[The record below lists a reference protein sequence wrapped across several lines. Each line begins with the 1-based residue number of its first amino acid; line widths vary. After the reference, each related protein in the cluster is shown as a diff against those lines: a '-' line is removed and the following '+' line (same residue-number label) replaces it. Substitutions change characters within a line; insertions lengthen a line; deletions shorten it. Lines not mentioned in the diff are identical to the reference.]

1 MDEVSP
7 IVPPIMASEDIQLDN
22 LYPAIVEC
30 FAVIL
35 CGYVAGKLNVISD
48 SGAKGLST
56 FVGTFALPSMIF
68 TSMATLN
75 FHSVNWLFLLA
86 ILLAKTIVFVAV
98 LITTFLVTQ
107 PSSMSKSGLLAI
119 FCTQSNDFALGYPII
134 VALYGKTQ
142 PDYPSYL
149 YLLAPISL
157 VILNPIGFLFMELGK
172 RKEESP
178 RIEMIG
184 PAAPNCEHFSSPSLP
199 SRKENGGI
207 KLVCGIFLKVLLNP
221 VVLMTTLGICG
232 NFIFKDGLPVILEGI
247 LKVFGSAF
255 SSTALFMLGLS
266 MVGTVHK
273 MKGANLVVPGI
284 LIAVK
289 CLVLPL
295 ITRELVMTLQAGKD
309 ANETLE
315 LSNYAFLYGT
325 FPSAPSVFVFSTQFN
340 IDSALIASAMVACT
354 FLSAPLMFISAKMV
368 TLNDLNPMNYINEL
382 DSFLFNIS
390 IISLISTIWVI
401 TLFLLT
407 KKWKKIPHYFTL
419 CLVISQLLSCIGVI
433 LWSTLGCCD
442 EQWQFYV
449 QFTFITMGVFG
460 SRIWTALLSL
470 SLYFLR
476 TKNLTAVLKLRPILT
491 VIGWGIPILIS
502 VSVFASGTST
512 SDVQAMKTDPNFQFG
527 RTQAIIAFA
536 ILTLSF
542 IVTVTCLI
550 LQERHSK
557 EYDQYQSLQTDESN
571 QPDSSPEDS
580 TVSVTDVEDLS
591 GDASTSSVIFSS
603 RDECRSES
611 IDGRKR
617 LCSER
622 RSDLFS
628 PTSEVASFDNCD
640 SHQLDRNAEVVE
652 RYRTFRQ
659 LTEPEEVT
667 LVRDRDDEYQTLRH
681 VVLLLVLSCS
691 MFVGMALC
699 LWTLIMEQPSGIYL
713 ELLFLD
719 GVLNYGQGFFV
730 CMVFGFDTKLIVA
743 PFMTK
748 WRQFRL
754 GAQSLVLPRW
764 ELLDP
769 ETRHICEQFYSY
781 HMDKCIRDLVRDRR
795 WRLKKYRS
803 VFLGT
808 ELVDWLILVGLAH
821 DRSQALRY
829 GRYLLSGRLIRHIG
843 NEYHFHDQPFFY
855 TFQSIEHR
863 NSS

>member
-1 MDEVSP
+1 MAAPV
-7 IVPPIMASEDIQLDN
+7 MASEDIQLEN
-22 LYPAIVEC
+22 LYPAIIEC

-35 CGYVAGKLNVISD
+35 CGYVAGKLNVISEIE
-48 SGAKGLST
+48 AKGLNT

-75 FHSVNWLFLLA
+75 FNSVNWMFLLS
-86 ILLAKTIVFVAV
+86 ILLAKTIVFFAV
-98 LITTFLVTQ
+98 LVISFIVTR
-107 PSSMSKSGLLAI
+107 PMNMSKSGLLAI

-134 VALYGKTQ
+134 VALYGKSN
-142 PDYPSYL
+142 PDYPSYM
-149 YLLAPISL
+149 YLIAPISL
-157 VILNPIGFLFMELGK
+157 VFLNPIAFLFMELGK

-178 RIEMIG
+178 RNEMIE
-184 PAAPNCEHFSSPSLP
+184 ATASSEQVHFAVN
-199 SRKENGGI
+199 SRSQESGGGA
-207 KLVCGIFLKVLLNP
+207 KLAFSILIKVLFNP

-232 NFIFKDGLPVILEGI
+232 NFVFKEGLPVILEGI

-284 LIAVK
+284 LIAMK

-295 ITRELVMTLQAGKD
+295 ITRELVTTLQAGAD
-309 ANETLE
+309 ANETLD
-315 LSNYAFLYGT
+315 LSNYGFLYGT
-325 FPSAPSVFVFSTQFN
+325 FPTAPSVFVYATQFS
-340 IDSALIASAMVACT
+340 IDSELIASAMVACT

-368 TLNDLNPMNYINEL
+368 TLNNLNPLNYINEL
-382 DSFLFNIS
+382 DHFLFNIS
-390 IISLISTIWVI
+390 VISLICTVWVI
-401 TLFLLT
+401 AIFLLS

-419 CLVISQLLSCIGVI
+419 CLVTSQFLSCVGVI
-433 LWSTLGCCD
+433 LWSTLGCCE

-460 SRIWTALLSL
+460 SRIWTALLAL

-476 TKNLTAVLKLRPILT
+476 TRNLAFVLKLRPILS

-502 VSVFASGTST
+502 GVVFAAGTSAT
-512 SDVQAMKTDPNFQFG
+512 DVQAMKVDPNFQFG
-527 RTQAIIAFA
+527 RTQAIIAFV
-536 ILTLSF
+536 ILTVSF
-542 IVTVTCLI
+542 TVTVTCLI

-557 EYDQYQSLQTDESN
+557 EYNEYQSLRTDEAA
-571 QPDSSPEDS
+571 EDS
-580 TVSVTDVEDLS
+580 TVSLTDLEDVPGAS
-591 GDASTSSVIFSS
+591 FSTASTRAVTCSSEWQDDDNKPFSS
-603 RDECRSES
+603 PTTLSQ
-611 IDGRKR
+611 
-617 LCSER
+617 
-622 RSDLFS
+622 LFS
-628 PTSEVASFDNCD
+628 PSSEVDSFQQQEN
-640 SHQLDRNAEVVE
+640 SSAAQVTE
-652 RYRTFRQ
+652 RYRAFRQ

-730 CMVFGFDTKLIVA
+730 CMVFGFETKLIVI
-743 PFMTK
+743 PFMKK
-748 WRQFRL
+748 WRQFRQ

-769 ETRHICEQFYSY
+769 ETKHICEQFYSY
-781 HMDKCIRDLVRDRR
+781 HMDKCTRDLVRDRR
-795 WRLKKYRS
+795 WRLKKYRD

-829 GRYLLSGRLIRHIG
+829 GRYLLSGRLIRHVA

-855 TFQSIEHR
+855 TFQSTEQR